1 MDYVRTC
8 QSIYGLCADL
18 AVNIWI
24 LCKLGCQD
32 TRVCGLLQPYIDN
45 QHSNVLWIA
54 HRILTLADCHDPY
67 HGNSDSFQCIKNR
80 FFIDR
85 ARCKKS
91 QKLNNEKKISN
102 PNRTNRDYCTV
113 YSVQYSMSPRVE
125 PLFSRNCTFMTTTV
139 TIDHSFCQRMSWNR
153 CLDVN
158 TIIDKLPSPNGIFK
172 KIVFFIYLQKLL
184 AENVSAKFTPASQSP
199 GRRLAILQA
208 VWLCN
213 VLCANKNWRNLILL
227 DL

>member
-67 HGNSDSFQCIKNR
+67 HGNSDMTGTVSSVSKIGFSSTGQDVKNH
-80 FFIDR
+80 
-85 ARCKKS
+85 
-91 QKLNNEKKISN
+91 
-102 PNRTNRDYCTV
+102 
-113 YSVQYSMSPRVE
+113 
-125 PLFSRNCTFMTTTV
+125 RN
-139 TIDHSFCQRMSWNR
+139 
-153 CLDVN
+153 
-158 TIIDKLPSPNGIFK
+158 
-172 KIVFFIYLQKLL
+172 
-184 AENVSAKFTPASQSP
+184 
-199 GRRLAILQA
+199 
-208 VWLCN
+208 
-213 VLCANKNWRNLILL
+213 
-227 DL
+227 